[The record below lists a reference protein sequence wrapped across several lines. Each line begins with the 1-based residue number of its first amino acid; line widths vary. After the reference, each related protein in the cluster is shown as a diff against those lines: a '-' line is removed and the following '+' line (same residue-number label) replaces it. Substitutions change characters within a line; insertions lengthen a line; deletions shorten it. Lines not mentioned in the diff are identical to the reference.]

1 MNIIKNR
8 AVSLLNDFE
17 WTTVNSLAHNHSWFY
32 EIHEEINTLL
42 EPFITQFYN
51 IASVDI
57 YTKETYIE
65 LLKLEK
71 NMIEFI
77 NKVQNDIFDT
87 I

>member
-1 MNIIKNR
+1 MNTIKKR

-17 WTTVNSLAHNHSWFY
+17 WITVNSLAQNHTWFY
-32 EIHEEINTLL
+32 EINEEINTLL

-57 YTKETYIE
+57 YTKKTYIE

-71 NMIEFI
+71 DMIEFI